1 MIVIEIKGEKLVI
14 PEIEDVPFLEEIKK
28 KMIEDKKR
36 TFKYL
41 ERAYLKFRNLEG
53 QPLKK
58 CERDFLSMI
67 SKDKNSIDNKIR
79 YVCAFGTIRGALIN
93 ELVTNKKGLL
103 YYRSQK
109 WL

>member
-1 MIVIEIKGEKLVI
+1 
-14 PEIEDVPFLEEIKK
+14 
-28 KMIEDKKR
+28 
-36 TFKYL
+36 
-41 ERAYLKFRNLEG
+41 
-53 QPLKK
+53 
-58 CERDFLSMI
+58 MI
-67 SKDKNSIDNKIR
+67 SKDKNTIDNKIR